1 MKFIHVF
8 FVLLALFAMAALAN
22 LYYSNHELLNAQ
34 LILTDTYRAKVWW
47 VVLGVF
53 ALGFLLNLLWTAV
66 IEIYRAIQGLNSS
79 AANRLGMRLS
89 ERVREARDLMS
100 HGLPKEARP
109 LLESILE
116 QRADHGEAQLLLA
129 DCLMKAGEN
138 LAAVRALEKLTKQLP
153 DWDEARYALAEAYQA
168 SRDTEAAAAVLK
180 KLAAD
185 SPKHALRA
193 LRRLRAF
200 HMEAHAW
207 AEALEAHRKLLA
219 QFPAEVGLPERAQG
233 VALLYQLGVQRAE
246 EDQFKEASQAFQQ
259 VIKEDPAFVPAYL
272 AQGRAMILQDQEQ
285 QGVEIWLEG
294 FRATGEGSFLQEI
307 EDYFIQLG
315 KPEEGLAV
323 LERVA
328 ATSQHATTAKFF
340 LGKMLYRLEILDRA
354 LEQFQE
360 VRSQVVYSPILYFFM
375 AKIHAR
381 RGRTEAA
388 LNEYRQLLRNLGV
401 LKQRYECGVCGQRT
415 QDFQDRCESC
425 GSWNA
430 SHFLF
435 KESDLPEDHTPR
447 PQSGGWGA
455 FA

>member
-1 MKFIHVF
+1 MRFLNVLF
-8 FVLLALFAMAALAN
+8 FALVAFALLAVGY
-22 LYYSNHELLNAQ
+22 LYVENMQVLSRDVMLWGGYQVKVSSLL
-34 LILTDTYRAKVWW
+34 I
-47 VVLGVF
+47 GVF
-53 ALGFLLNLLWTAV
+53 LLGFFLNLLYTGV
-66 IEIYRAIQGLNSS
+66 LELRRAIQGLNAS
-79 AANRLGMRLS
+79 AATRLGVRLS
-89 ERVREARDLMS
+89 ERIREARDLMA
-100 HGLPKEARP
+100 HGLHREARP
-109 LLESILE
+109 LLEGILE

-129 DCLMKAGEN
+129 ECQMKAGEH
-138 LAAVRALEKLTKQLP
+138 LAAVKTLQQACHQLP
-153 DWDEARYALAEAYQA
+153 RWAEARYLLADALQA
-168 SRDTEAAAAVLK
+168 SRDVDGAISEVR
-180 KLAAD
+180 KLALD
-185 SPKHALRA
+185 HPKQALRA

-200 HMEAHAW
+200 HMEAHRW
-207 AEALEAHRKLLA
+207 AEALEAHKKLAA
-219 QFPAEVGLPERAQG
+219 QFPGDLGQPERAQG
-233 VALLYQLGVQRAE
+233 VALTYQVGVQRAE
-246 EDQFKEASQAFQQ
+246 EDQFKEAILAFQQ
-259 VIKEDPAFVPAYL
+259 VLKEDPSFVPAYL
-272 AQGRAMILQDQEQ
+272 ALGRAMILQDQEQ

-294 FRATGEGSFLQEI
+294 FRATGEGTFLQEI

-381 RGRTEAA
+381 RGRNEAA

-401 LKQRYECGVCGQRT
+401 LKQRFECGVCGQRT
-415 QDFQDRCESC
+415 ADFQDHCESC

-435 KESDLPEDHTPR
+435 KENDLPEAPHR
-447 PQSGGWGA
+447 PESGGWGA